1 MFPLHRRRPRS
12 RNTPVSIN
20 DSSAAVRAVNYLIS
34 TGCQKIGLMN
44 CNINFKYAQHREKG
58 YYRALRQAGLTA
70 NPDWIVHISTISYQ
84 LAYSNALHILSLP
97 DRPDAVFAC
106 SDVFALAVVNAAGKL
121 GLKVPDDLSVIGF
134 DNVYLSA
141 MCDPAITTIEQPSFQ
156 LGLQACELLLE
167 KIKFP
172 NTPFRQIILDT
183 ELIVR
188 ESTRLPLGGSSRT

>member
-1 MFPLHRRRPRS
+1 
-12 RNTPVSIN
+12 
-20 DSSAAVRAVNYLIS
+20 
-34 TGCQKIGLMN
+34 MN

-84 LAYSNALHILSLP
+84 LAYSNALHILNLP